1 METGNGSVSNEG
13 ILHMNNYAQDT
24 KFKNVG
30 IHCWTVF
37 PVEYNLKSAI
47 LLVKIN
53 IKPNWIPLVYIL
65 NISSNDREMNLKI
78 CLVVIYYRI
87 EKMPQW
93 ILEYLNFHWVNNS
106 ITMDGLSPNSY

>member
-37 PVEYNLKSAI
+37 SGIQFKKCYPASK
-47 LLVKIN
+47 
-53 IKPNWIPLVYIL
+53 
-65 NISSNDREMNLKI
+65 D
-78 CLVVIYYRI
+78 
-87 EKMPQW
+87 
-93 ILEYLNFHWVNNS
+93 
-106 ITMDGLSPNSY
+106 

>member
-53 IKPNWIPLVYIL
+53 IKPN
-65 NISSNDREMNLKI
+65 
-78 CLVVIYYRI
+78 
-87 EKMPQW
+87 
-93 ILEYLNFHWVNNS
+93 
-106 ITMDGLSPNSY
+106 

>member
-37 PVEYNLKSAI
+37 PVEYNLKS
-47 LLVKIN
+47 
-53 IKPNWIPLVYIL
+53 VYL
-65 NISSNDREMNLKI
+65 NKS
-78 CLVVIYYRI
+78 
-87 EKMPQW
+87 
-93 ILEYLNFHWVNNS
+93 EYLNFH
-106 ITMDGLSPNSY
+106 